1 MSKPSAIERERI
13 KHINFLMAEFHDS
26 NNDIYEGLMDRDF
39 DFVKK
44 TIDVKISRLI
54 ELKNSI
60 NDEL

>member
-1 MSKPSAIERERI
+1 
-13 KHINFLMAEFHDS
+13 MAEFHDY
-26 NNDIYEGLMDRDF
+26 NNDIYEGLIDRDF

-44 TIDVKISRLI
+44 TIDIKISRLI